1 MKHLDVVCAIITRK
15 NDVLA
20 ARRQPGGSA
29 GNKWEFPGGKIKIN
43 ETPEQAI
50 KREIEEELGV
60 TIKPIER
67 LEINH
72 HTYPEF
78 KISLLPITCDITEGE
93 PVAIEHAEIKWIAT
107 EKLLDLDWAEAD
119 EPIVR
124 RYLSKGR
131 Q

>member
-1 MKHLDVVCAIITRK
+1 VKQLEVVCAIITRK
-15 NDVLA
+15 DDVLA
-20 ARRQPGGSA
+20 AKRHPGGPA
-29 GNKWEFPGGKIKIN
+29 GGKWEFPGGKIKVN

-50 KREIEEELGV
+50 QREIKEELGV

-78 KISLLPITCDITEGE
+78 KISLLPITCDITKGE
-93 PVAIEHAEIKWIAT
+93 PVAIEHAEIRWIAT

-124 RYLSKGR
+124 QYLSKGR
-131 Q
+131 

>member
-15 NDVLA
+15 DNVLA
-20 ARRQPGGSA
+20 AKRHPGGPA
-29 GNKWEFPGGKIKIN
+29 GDKWEFPGGKMKVN
-43 ETPEQAI
+43 ETSEQAI
-50 KREIEEELGV
+50 QREIKEELDV
-60 TIKPIER
+60 SIKPIER

-78 KISLLPITCDITEGE
+78 KISLLPIICEISDGE
-93 PVAIEHAEIKWIAT
+93 PVAIEHAEIRWIAP

-131 Q
+131 

>member
-1 MKHLDVVCAIITRK
+1 M
-15 NDVLA
+15 LA
-20 ARRQPGGSA
+20 ARRQPGGPV
-29 GNKWEFPGGKIKIN
+29 GDKWEFPGGKIKIN

-50 KREIEEELGV
+50 QREIKEELGV

-93 PVAIEHAEIKWIAT
+93 PVAIEHAEIRWIAT
-107 EKLLDLDWAEAD
+107 EKLLNLDWADAD
-119 EPIVR
+119 LPILR
-124 RYLSKGR
+124 SYLRKKG
-131 Q
+131 